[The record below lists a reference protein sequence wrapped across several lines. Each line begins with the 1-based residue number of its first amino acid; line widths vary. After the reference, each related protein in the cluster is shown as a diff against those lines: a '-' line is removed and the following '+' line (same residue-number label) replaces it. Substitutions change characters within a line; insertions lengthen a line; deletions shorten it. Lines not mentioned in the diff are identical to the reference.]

1 MQHHLPTNCRQ
12 RIYPNIAHWN
22 HLLPFYFYIY
32 LSIILYNFKYVSM
45 IHIKYNKTVIL
56 FYEEY
61 NFSTNSK
68 SYSACLRPKAYYKQA
83 KAGHSVLK
91 EF

>member
-1 MQHHLPTNCRQ
+1 
-12 RIYPNIAHWN
+12 
-22 HLLPFYFYIY
+22 
-32 LSIILYNFKYVSM
+32 M